1 MRLRLSDIPGMK
13 VTVMGLGLHG
23 GGGATARFFSL
34 LGARVLVTDLRGE
47 EELKPSLEALEG
59 LKIRYRLGEHR
70 YEDFRDADLV
80 VKNPAVPLS
89 SPYLRAAR
97 QLTNDIAI
105 FLALSRREILALTG
119 TKGKSTTASAVHH
132 VLKQVNPATDLGG
145 NITVSP
151 LTFLLRGI
159 ERGRLVEPEAPVV
172 LELSSWQLA
181 DCLPREV
188 LKPRWAMIT
197 NIMHDHQNRY
207 NAFEDYVN
215 DKRLIFSGQGEGDFS
230 IFNYDDPYGRR
241 FASETAG
248 RVRFF
253 SASPLPAGLS
263 GGYLDGETGLLRRS
277 GGKEEQVLPASLKL
291 PGHHNRLNML
301 AAAVMLDAAG
311 IGAQVISD
319 GLAGFPGIPHRLE
332 MVAEIEGVRYC
343 NDSAATIPQAT
354 SAALASFSEP
364 VHLIAGGNDKE
375 LDFTGLAES
384 LKGTAGIYLLE
395 GTATARF
402 AAAAAEAGQRPEGPF
417 DSLVE
422 AVERAATAAAPGDV
436 VLLSPGC
443 TSFGMFRN
451 EFHRGDQFRELVLE
465 RSGRPAR

>member
-1 MRLRLSDIPGMK
+1 LRLRLSDIPGMK

-34 LGARVLVTDLRGE
+34 LGARVLVTDLRSE
-47 EELKPSLEALEG
+47 EELRPSLVALKD

-70 YEDFRDADLV
+70 REDFRDADLV

-97 QLTNDIAI
+97 TLTNDIAV
-105 FLALSRREILALTG
+105 FLALSRREVFALTG

-132 VLKQVNPATDLGG
+132 VLKRVKPGTDLGG

-151 LTFLLRGI
+151 LTFLLGGI
-159 ERGRLVEPEAPVV
+159 DGGRLVEPDAPVV

-188 LKPRWAMIT
+188 LKPHWAMIT

-207 NAFEDYVN
+207 NAFEEYVN
-215 DKRLIFSGQGEGDFS
+215 DKRLIFSGQSEGDFS

-241 FASETAG
+241 FASEASG
-248 RVRFF
+248 RVRMF
-253 SASPLPAGLS
+253 SASPLPTGLR
-263 GGYLDGETGLLRRS
+263 GGYLDGAAGILRRS
-277 GGKEEQVLPASLKL
+277 GGKEEQALPDSLKL
-291 PGHHNRLNML
+291 PGKHNRLNML

-311 IGAQVISD
+311 IDTHAIRE
-319 GLAGFPGIPHRLE
+319 GLADFPGIPHRLE
-332 MVAEIEGVRYC
+332 EVAEIDGVRYY

-375 LDFTGLAES
+375 LDFTGLSES
-384 LKGTAGIYLLE
+384 LKDTAGVYLLE
-395 GTATARF
+395 GSATARF
-402 AAAAAEAGQRPEGPF
+402 AEAVAEAGQRPEGPF
-417 DSLVE
+417 DSLSK
-422 AVERAATAAAPGDV
+422 AVEKAAGAALPGEV

-443 TSFGMFRN
+443 TSFGMFKN

-465 RSGRPAR
+465 RGRGSAR